1 MNYSSRIQNTPAQS
15 IALVS
20 MLLIGATG
28 IVQADSI
35 TKENAPSWAAYDTN
49 SDSFVSLEEATTKQ
63 MPARV
68 FKELDASHD
77 GKLNKDEFTK

>member
-1 MNYSSRIQNTPAQS
+1 MNYSSRIQNTATQS

-49 SDSFVSLEEATTKQ
+49 NDSFVSLEEATNQ
-63 MPARV
+63 ADARSCIQRT
-68 FKELDASHD
+68 DAI
-77 GKLNKDEFTK
+77 